1 MSTLDLLLSWLKQPP
16 MMSVSECQQSQ
27 GSDSSGTSSPVIKY
41 TFQDN
46 DQTLV
51 GNGRKVMTSDVVL
64 GSCQYYQS
72 ASARGLLA
80 RLCTSM
86 IGSNFSQVAYIY
98 IANACYL
105 DFHSLVWSK
114 LMQYL
119 VITSTGKSAW
129 LARKAWLESA
139 CRSILS

>member
-1 MSTLDLLLSWLKQPP
+1 MLKDLTISTHQNVNTRSSTLLAETASHD
-16 MMSVSECQQSQ
+16 VSECQQSH
-27 GSDSSGTSSPVIKY
+27 GSDSSETSSPVIKY

-51 GNGRKVMTSDVVL
+51 GNRRKVMTNDVVL

-86 IGSNFSQVAYIY
+86 IGNKFSQVAYIY

-105 DFHSLVWSK
+105 YFHSLVWRK
-114 LMQYL
+114 LMQHL

-129 LARKAWLESA
+129 LARKA
-139 CRSILS
+139 